1 MFRGSYINCVFS
13 GFSSFLVHI
22 LVHELELSLL
32 DNRKMTYFDF
42 FELYLFP
49 ELDLLCLEIVW
60 CLSLHLLRVISVIS
74 VICH

>member
-1 MFRGSYINCVFS
+1 MFRGSYINCVFL

-32 DNRKMTYFDF
+32 DNRKMTYF
-42 FELYLFP
+42 ELYLFP

-60 CLSLHLLRVISVIS
+60 CLSLHFLRVISVIS

>member
-1 MFRGSYINCVFS
+1 MFRGSYINCVFF

-32 DNRKMTYFDF
+32 DNRKMTYF
-42 FELYLFP
+42 ELYLFP
-49 ELDLLCLEIVW
+49 EFDLLCLEIVW
-60 CLSLHLLRVISVIS
+60 CLSLHFLRVISVIS

>member
-1 MFRGSYINCVFS
+1 M

-32 DNRKMTYFDF
+32 DNRKMTYF
-42 FELYLFP
+42 ELYLFP

-60 CLSLHLLRVISVIS
+60 CLSLHFLRVISVIS